1 VKKHV
6 MFVLMLLAS
15 IAVVAPIANAQRTKL
30 TVPYDF
36 MAAGRKLHAGTYT
49 VTRQPVGPGSALFL
63 KNIDKGEAA
72 FLIPTTFESALSD
85 STTLRFEQVGELR
98 ILREIQTP
106 TTFYT
111 FGSES
116 KAVKIALKQLA
127 ASSTGQ

>member
-1 VKKHV
+1 

-15 IAVVAPIANAQRTKL
+15 IAVVTPTMANAQRTKL

-36 MAAGRKLHAGTYT
+36 MAAGRRLHAGTYT
-49 VTRQPVGPGSALFL
+49 VTRQPVGLGSALFL
-63 KNIDKGEAA
+63 KNVDNNETA

-85 STTLRFEQVGELR
+85 WTKLRFEQVGELR

-106 TTFYT
+106 TGFYT

-116 KAVKIALKQLA
+116 KAVKTALKELA

>member
-1 VKKHV
+1 MKKHV

-15 IAVVAPIANAQRTKL
+15 IAVVTPRASAQKL
-30 TVPYDF
+30 VVPYDF
-36 MAAGRKLHAGTYT
+36 MAAGRTLHAGTYT

-63 KNIDKGEAA
+63 KNIDNNEAA

-85 STTLRFEQVGELR
+85 WTTLRFEQVGELR

-106 TTFYT
+106 TGFYT

-116 KAVKIALKQLA
+116 KAVRTALKQLA
-127 ASSTGQ
+127 GSPAGQ